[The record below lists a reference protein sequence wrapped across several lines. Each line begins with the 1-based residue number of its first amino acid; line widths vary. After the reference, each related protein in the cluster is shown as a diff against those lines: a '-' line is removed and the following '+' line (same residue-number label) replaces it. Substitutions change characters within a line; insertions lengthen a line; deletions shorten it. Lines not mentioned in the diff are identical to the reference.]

1 MSDDD
6 YERQLKDL
14 MRARNREAAAGK
26 KSDNK
31 DLEDLNRRAAMA
43 RARSKAAER
52 AEQDQPTD
60 YGHDYGDLGEDI
72 LGKDVQVWPIAR

>member
-1 MSDDD
+1 MDDDD
-6 YERQLKDL
+6 YARDL
-14 MRARNREAAAGK
+14 QDIMRARMREAAAGK

-31 DLEDLNRRAAMA
+31 DLEDLKRRMAMA

-60 YGHDYGDLGEDI
+60 YGHDYGDLEEDI
-72 LGKDVQVWPIAR
+72 LGKDVQV